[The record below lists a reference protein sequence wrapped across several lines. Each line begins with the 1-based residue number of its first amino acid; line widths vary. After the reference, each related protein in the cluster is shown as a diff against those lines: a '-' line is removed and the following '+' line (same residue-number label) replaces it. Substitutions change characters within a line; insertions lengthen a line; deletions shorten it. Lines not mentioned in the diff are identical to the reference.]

1 MKTTLD
7 EINRRL
13 DTAEEKISEPEDIA
27 IETIDKRSQN
37 NTTQN
42 LVVIFFLELFFF
54 LPENLDNYILCEV
67 AVA

>member
-1 MKTTLD
+1 MKNVVSEMKTTLD

-37 NTTQN
+37 NTT
-42 LVVIFFLELFFF
+42 
-54 LPENLDNYILCEV
+54 
-67 AVA
+67 

>member
-42 LVVIFFLELFFF
+42 LVVIFFLEHFFF

>member
-1 MKTTLD
+1 MELLEVKNVVSEMKTTLD

-37 NTTQN
+37 NTT
-42 LVVIFFLELFFF
+42 
-54 LPENLDNYILCEV
+54 
-67 AVA
+67 